1 MAWLET
7 DRHGRLRIG
16 FKYYDGRIY
25 REPLGVEAN
34 KRTRADGER
43 LSATIQ
49 LELSAGIFDYANRFP
64 NSERVKTLGLKRTEQ
79 RSDQTLREFVEAAW
93 LPAKR
98 MEVKRS
104 TFVYYNE
111 IYKPHI
117 ENAEIGKKFVSEI
130 ADEDINLW
138 KLEIDAKRTL
148 NKEPLST
155 RRKNMSLDV
164 LRQILRLAKRRG
176 LTNDRLLIDV
186 RPFKNEE
193 NEDEVNPFTEGEVE
207 NLLRASEGWER
218 SLLTVCFFTGM
229 RRGEVLGLRW
239 SGVFFDKDRIL
250 VRRSLTRHGESSP
263 KSKTSFRYIQMLPRV
278 REELLKQR
286 DRVKLRSEFVFPN
299 RAWKTLNVNWVTKA
313 LWPRLVERA
322 AVSYRPLMQTRHT
335 YATLMLQKGA
345 PIDWLQKQMGHRN
358 LTMLIRHYWRWINP
372 GELSQETLA
381 RLGAIKS
388 SANRPH
394 PDPTRANE
402 VVLREA

>member
-64 NSERVKTLGLKRTEQ
+64 NRERVKTLGLKRAEQ

-138 KLEIDAKRTL
+138 KLEIDAKRTP

-250 VRRSLTRHGESSP
+250 VRRSLTRHGES
-263 KSKTSFRYIQMLPRV
+263 
-278 REELLKQR
+278 
-286 DRVKLRSEFVFPN
+286 
-299 RAWKTLNVNWVTKA
+299 
-313 LWPRLVERA
+313 
-322 AVSYRPLMQTRHT
+322 
-335 YATLMLQKGA
+335 
-345 PIDWLQKQMGHRN
+345 
-358 LTMLIRHYWRWINP
+358 
-372 GELSQETLA
+372 
-381 RLGAIKS
+381 
-388 SANRPH
+388 
-394 PDPTRANE
+394 
-402 VVLREA
+402 

>member
-16 FKYYDGRIY
+16 FKYYDGRTY

-49 LELSAGIFDYANRFP
+49 LELSAGIFDYANRSP
-64 NSERVKTLGLKRTEQ
+64 TANALRRWASSEPS
-79 RSDQTLREFVEAAW
+79 SDQTKRLENSWRLLGCRRSAW
-93 LPAKR
+93 R
-98 MEVKRS
+98 SSDQRSSTTTRS
-104 TFVYYNE
+104 T
-111 IYKPHI
+111 KPHI
-117 ENAEIGKKFVSEI
+117 ETAEIGKKFVSEI

-138 KLEIDAKRTL
+138 KLEIDAKRTP

-176 LTNDRLLIDV
+176 LTNDRLLIDI

-263 KSKTSFRYIQMLPRV
+263 KSKTSFRYVQMLPRV

-372 GELSQETLA
+372 GELSPETLA
-381 RLGAIKS
+381 RL
-388 SANRPH
+388 
-394 PDPTRANE
+394 
-402 VVLREA
+402 